1 MWRGA
6 EDFQFHNSLG
16 ANEQAG
22 DTELKLLNPQKKKKQ
37 KTKIQKTEEKK
48 LSLKHEIKMKCLS
61 KNLTQSVS

>member
-22 DTELKLLNPQKKKKQ
+22 DTELKLLNPQKKKK
-37 KTKIQKTEEKK
+37 TKNKNTKNGRK
-48 LSLKHEIKMKCLS
+48 EIKS
-61 KNLTQSVS
+61 ET

>member
-22 DTELKLLNPQKKKKQ
+22 DTELKLLNPQKKK
-37 KTKIQKTEEKK
+37 TKNKNTKNGRK
-48 LSLKHEIKMKCLS
+48 EIKS
-61 KNLTQSVS
+61 ET